1 MISFKQFLIENE
13 ILEDD
18 NTPKDGVTL
27 YYGYKKTENML
38 HALQPLNTKMANLLM
53 FIDSN
58 ILTIFKTVEDEQNTQ
73 SLGCAITKANNCLHF
88 GGYQK

>member
-18 NTPKDGVTL
+18 DAPKDGVTL

-38 HALQPLNTKMANLLM
+38 YAL
-53 FIDSN
+53 
-58 ILTIFKTVEDEQNTQ
+58 
-73 SLGCAITKANNCLHF
+73 
-88 GGYQK
+88 

>member
-1 MISFKQFLIENE
+1 MRVLFAGLQKFREYSMISFKQFLIENE

-38 HALQPLNTKMANLLM
+38 HAL
-53 FIDSN
+53 
-58 ILTIFKTVEDEQNTQ
+58 
-73 SLGCAITKANNCLHF
+73 
-88 GGYQK
+88 

>member
-1 MISFKQFLIENE
+1 MRVSFVGLQKFKDYNMISFKQFLIENE

-38 HALQPLNTKMANLLM
+38 HAL
-53 FIDSN
+53 
-58 ILTIFKTVEDEQNTQ
+58 
-73 SLGCAITKANNCLHF
+73 
-88 GGYQK
+88 